1 MDFHVGKMTWEPWE
15 SDVWKKSIS
24 FLLPHLPFSGMLIQ
38 NSHFLALVNI
48 HWLFSTVVIKEA
60 WSAETRVQLVARFT
74 TQGNDKRTSCA
85 RKHKDSIF
93 KQGQRWSWTKKPID
107 TTAESSYSKRQAHRD
122 AGPFRVV
129 ETNHSLH
136 SPSIIIYKFTKIY
149 MCQDCFKQQNKIC
162 FYSMVFITLC
172 AN

>member
-24 FLLPHLPFSGMLIQ
+24 FLLPRLPFSGMLIQ
-38 NSHFLALVNI
+38 NSHFLALVNS
-48 HWLFSTVVIKEA
+48 HWLFSTAVIKEA

-74 TQGNDKRTSCA
+74 TQGNDMRTSCA
-85 RKHKDSIF
+85 PKHKDSIF
-93 KQGQRWSWTKKPID
+93 KQGQRWSWTKKHID

-136 SPSIIIYKFTKIY
+136 SPSISIYKFTKIY